1 MSNGKK
7 EAEMLFWIV
16 VTLFMFT
23 LPRCWEKQVFFCEK
37 ENEGLGKLCSA
48 LFLLFTLFYD
58 LFGSFRHANNLKAT
72 IGSDLYLKFAK
83 G

>member
-1 MSNGKK
+1 LNSYN
-7 EAEMLFWIV
+7 AFYV
-16 VTLFMFT
+16 YFATLLRET
-23 LPRCWEKQVFFCEK
+23 SIFCEK

-58 LFGSFRHANNLKAT
+58 LFGSFSHSNNLKAT

>member
-1 MSNGKK
+1 MDSYNAFYVYFATLSK
-7 EAEMLFWIV
+7 ETSI
-16 VTLFMFT
+16 
-23 LPRCWEKQVFFCEK
+23 FCEK

-58 LFGSFRHANNLKAT
+58 LFGSLRHANNLKVT

>member
-1 MSNGKK
+1 VK
-7 EAEMLFWIV
+7 
-16 VTLFMFT
+16 
-23 LPRCWEKQVFFCEK
+23 K

-48 LFLLFTLFYD
+48 LFLLFTLFRY
-58 LFGSFRHANNLKAT
+58 LFGSLRHANNLKAT

>member
-1 MSNGKK
+1 
-7 EAEMLFWIV
+7 
-16 VTLFMFT
+16 MFT
-23 LPRCWEKQVFFCEK
+23 LSRCRKKQVFFVKK

-48 LFLLFTLFYD
+48 LFLLFTLFCD
-58 LFGSFRHANNLKAT
+58 LFGSFSHANNLKAT

>member
-1 MSNGKK
+1 LNSYN
-7 EAEMLFWIV
+7 AFYV
-16 VTLFMFT
+16 YFATLLRETSIF
-23 LPRCWEKQVFFCEK
+23 LVIK

-58 LFGSFRHANNLKAT
+58 LFGSFSHANNLKAT